1 MVVKQYCRKMRSPS
15 LWAASKSAEVENARN
30 PQDFHSQDMRS
41 PLQKGAQKA
50 SQLLCGMRQLSP
62 GRHSPMAAPAARH
75 SWHPVAVPRGHISR
89 KRHHSCS
96 AQLLKS
102 PLLSLCLFVFFPA
115 LPYLQYFSPNRLTE
129 QRMLHGREGWC
140 SKDLCDA
147 RVLRLCTEPR
157 SALQCS
163 CHVLHI
169 EHQLGSSR
177 E

>member
-62 GRHSPMAAPAARH
+62 GRHSPMVAPAARH

-102 PLLSLCLFVFFPA
+102 PLLSLCLFFFSCFA
-115 LPYLQYFSPNRLTE
+115 LFTILFPQQADRAANASWQGGMVQQRL
-129 QRMLHGREGWC
+129 
-140 SKDLCDA
+140 
-147 RVLRLCTEPR
+147 V
-157 SALQCS
+157 
-163 CHVLHI
+163 
-169 EHQLGSSR
+169 
-177 E
+177 